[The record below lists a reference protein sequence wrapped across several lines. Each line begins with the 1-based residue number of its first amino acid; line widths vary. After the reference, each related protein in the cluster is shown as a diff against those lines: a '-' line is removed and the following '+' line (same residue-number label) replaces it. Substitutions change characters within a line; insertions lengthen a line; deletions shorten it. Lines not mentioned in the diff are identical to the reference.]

1 MPRSTPMDSGLDKL
15 RQELLAFREARDWE
29 QFHTPRN
36 LATSVAVEAAELLEH
51 FQWHRDGE
59 TLNDQRQAEVAREMA
74 DVLIY
79 LVLLANDLD
88 VDLVK
93 EATAKVKENAERFP
107 VEEAK
112 GRAWSNKPGHSP
124 TRHNED

>member
-1 MPRSTPMDSGLDKL
+1 MDSGLEKL
-15 RQELLAFREARDWE
+15 RQELIAFREARDWE

-59 TLNDQRQAEVAREMA
+59 TPGDQSRAEVAREMV

-79 LVLLANDLD
+79 LVLLADDLG
-88 VDLVK
+88 VHLVA
-93 EATAKVKENAERFP
+93 EALAKVEENAEVDR
-107 VEEAK
+107 
-112 GRAWSNKPGHSP
+112 GR
-124 TRHNED
+124 E

>member
-1 MPRSTPMDSGLDKL
+1 MDSGLEKL

-59 TLNDQRQAEVAREMA
+59 TPGDHGRAEVAREMA
-74 DVLIY
+74 DVLACV
-79 LVLLANDLD
+79 VLLADDLG
-88 VDLVK
+88 VDLVA
-93 EATAKVKENAERFP
+93 EALAKVEENAERFP
-107 VEEAK
+107 AREAK
-112 GRAWSNKPGHSP
+112 GRAWSNKRGRGSA
-124 TRHNED
+124 T